1 LKPAL
6 LPAVLH
12 LSGAARTTRT
22 KPVSLQGYAPA
33 VQCRFFLFLSSVR
46 KPEWS
51 GLKIKSGE
59 LS

>member
-1 LKPAL
+1 LHPAD
-6 LPAVLH
+6 
-12 LSGAARTTRT
+12 AARTTRT
-22 KPVSLQGYAPA
+22 KPVSLRGCAPA